1 MLALIGVL
9 AFALGALVVLATI
22 VGAAGGS
29 CDVLRDMVGL
39 FKEAALLARDTAKK
53 H

>member
-22 VGAAGGS
+22 VGAAWGGYY
-29 CDVLRDMVGL
+29 VLRDTAGL
-39 FKEAALLARDTAKK
+39 FKETALLARHITKK
-53 H
+53 P